1 MNYIE
6 QKVISF
12 INQNKLIDQ
21 GDKILIALSGGPD
34 SVMALHFFNKYKRK
48 FKIEITVIHFNH
60 KLRGVS
66 VGALE
71 NAIAKVVSE
80 LVGEDYKCSIGEVK
94 YTLFSGADF
103 HVKVELTYNPNE

>member
-1 MNYIE
+1 MADQEKAIDVE
-6 QKVISF
+6 KLLK
-12 INQNKLIDQ
+12 NKL
-21 GDKILIALSGGPD
+21 K
-34 SVMALHFFNKYKRK
+34 
-48 FKIEITVIHFNH
+48 
-60 KLRGVS
+60 GVS